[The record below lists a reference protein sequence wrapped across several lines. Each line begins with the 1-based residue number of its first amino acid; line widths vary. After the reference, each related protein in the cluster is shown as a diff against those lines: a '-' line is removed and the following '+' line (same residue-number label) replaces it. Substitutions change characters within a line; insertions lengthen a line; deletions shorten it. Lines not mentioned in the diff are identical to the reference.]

1 LLVQVFSATTYQFA
15 ISSIVGAESS
25 AREIELFA
33 LLQSRNFS
41 RLSKPVVILDIFLAA
56 R

>member
-1 LLVQVFSATTYQFA
+1 LLAQVFSATTYQFA

-33 LLQSRNFS
+33 LLQSRNFFE
-41 RLSKPVVILDIFLAA
+41 LSKRVVILDTPLAA